1 MNLVKTTSTLSA
13 ENISVWFGERQV
25 LENVNLVFPANK
37 VTALIGPSGCG
48 KSTLMRALG
57 GLDAPLGGSARLM
70 GVDLATADESARQD
84 ILRRSGFLFQG
95 AALFSSLTLREN
107 IEMPMRE
114 FLRCPAKEMRQLA
127 EYKLALVGLADAMDK
142 LPSEISG
149 GMAKRAG
156 IARAMALDPRVIFL
170 DEPSAGLDPMS
181 SGRLD
186 ELILRLREAFG
197 TTVVLVSHEIP
208 SILRTADFC
217 IYLDPETGTMGAYG
231 PPKSF
236 LQAGQHPKV
245 HAFFTQARID

>member
-1 MNLVKTTSTLSA
+1 MSAGDILDCSDLAIGHGDRVIMDRLNLSLAPGKILAIV
-13 ENISVWFGERQV
+13 
-25 LENVNLVFPANK
+25 
-37 VTALIGPSGCG
+37 GPSGCG
-48 KSTLMRALG
+48 KSTLMRVLG
-57 GLDAPLGGSARLM
+57 GLDEPLGGRTALM
-70 GVDLATADESARQD
+70 GVDLNAARGPERQE
-84 ILRRSGFLFQG
+84 ILRRTGFLFQG
-95 AALFSSLTLREN
+95 SALFSSLSLREN

-114 FLRCPAKEMRQLA
+114 FLKAPQKEIRQLA
-127 EYKLALVGLADAMDK
+127 EYKLALVGLADAMEK

-156 IARAMALDPRVIFL
+156 IARAMALDPSVIFL

-197 TTVVLVSHEIP
+197 TTIVLVSHEVP

-217 IYLDPETGTMGAYG
+217 VYLDPDTGTMGAFG

-236 LQAGQHPKV
+236 LQAGQPPKV
-245 HAFFTQARID
+245 HAFFSQARLD

>member
-1 MNLVKTTSTLSA
+1 MSAPTDIVSCEDLAIGHGRKVIMDRLSF
-13 ENISVWFGERQV
+13 S
-25 LENVNLVFPANK
+25 LPAGK
-37 VTALIGPSGCG
+37 ILAIVGPSGCG

-57 GLDAPLGGSARLM
+57 GLDAPLGGIARLM
-70 GVDLATADESARQD
+70 GVDLATADEPARQA

-114 FLRCPAKEMRQLA
+114 FLRCPRKEMRQLA

-156 IARAMALDPRVIFL
+156 IARAMALDPKVIFL

-217 IYLDPETGTMGAYG
+217 IYLDPDTGTMGAYG

-236 LQAGQHPKV
+236 LQAGKPPKV
-245 HAFFTQARID
+245 HAFFSQARFD

>member
-1 MNLVKTTSTLSA
+1 MSDPTDIVSCADLAIGHGRKVIMDRLSFTL
-13 ENISVWFGERQV
+13 
-25 LENVNLVFPANK
+25 PAGK
-37 VTALIGPSGCG
+37 ILAIVGPSGCG

-170 DEPSAGLDPMS
+170 DEPSAGLDPVS